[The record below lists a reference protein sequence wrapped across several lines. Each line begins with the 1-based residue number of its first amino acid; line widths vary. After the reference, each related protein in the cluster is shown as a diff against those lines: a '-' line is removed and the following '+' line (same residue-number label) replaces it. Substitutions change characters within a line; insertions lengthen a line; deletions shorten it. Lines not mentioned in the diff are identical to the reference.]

1 MRDRYNRWVI
11 PFFLLAWLA
20 PRGEVGRVEQ
30 KMKGGVEW
38 RQAGRV
44 DGKCTAS
51 H

>member
-30 KMKGGVEW
+30 KMKGEGGGGCGVA
-38 RQAGRV
+38 AGGSR
-44 DGKCTAS
+44 
-51 H
+51 